1 MKNLANRLGAYVC
14 LSLATLGVSA
24 CVNAPS
30 AMALAQSGVNIT
42 SETGKG
48 LPPQELAPGECGLFL
63 WSRTDTTRF
72 VFFARAGAN
81 NALFLLE
88 EEPKKL
94 TKLVERGELFGQF
107 YTIIEFQTEAGAP
120 VWLSY
125 EPGQA
130 LDGGARVS
138 NGLIQY
144 HNSEGWQVSLP
155 VLGARVCQ
163 PAAAGRAG
171 P

>member
-94 TKLVERGELFGQF
+94 TKLVERGELFGNF
-107 YTIIEFQTEAGAP
+107 T
-120 VWLSY
+120 
-125 EPGQA
+125 
-130 LDGGARVS
+130 R
-138 NGLIQY
+138 
-144 HNSEGWQVSLP
+144 
-155 VLGARVCQ
+155 
-163 PAAAGRAG
+163 
-171 P
+171 